1 MRAAPL
7 AHASPSDATAALI
20 AELRALHD
28 LDVYTRANAHD
39 FVWIHFR
46 APYEAIVFELDNSA
60 SHAFIWPY
68 LLHYGG
74 VLLLLSPT
82 LHDARARALTDAGRL
97 DDYTAEFHFDEG
109 HAPPRVRTAPWMRPG
124 RWPMLRA
131 PLTAARVTV
140 MPYWSLAGVLCEQY
154 PERRIVYAPL
164 GVRPTEATGHHRASA
179 GSAVTFGIL
188 AGDRVDV
195 ARRAL
200 ARAQEAGANAALRVE
215 ASSER
220 VLHEADVTLAL
231 SWPPQGEGQQLARAA
246 LAAGTPVVALET
258 ILAADWPALDPQ
270 TWQPRGMPT
279 HAPVAVTVDLRDE
292 EHSLALAIRRL
303 SADAALRSQL
313 GDAARAWSRAHENVD
328 AAVGAWQRVLQDAVR
343 LDPPPRPADWPPHL
357 TADGTEDARA
367 MLGEFGVTVDLF

>member
-1 MRAAPL
+1 MRLAWFHPAP
-7 AHASPSDATAALI
+7 ADATAALI
-20 AELRALHD
+20 AELRATHD

-46 APYEAIVFELDNSA
+46 APYELCVFELDNSA

-82 LHDARARALTDAGRL
+82 LHDARARALSDAGRL
-97 DDYTAEFHFDEG
+97 DDYAAEFLFDEG

-124 RWPMLRA
+124 SWPMLRA
-131 PLTAARVTV
+131 PLTAARVTAV
-140 MPYWSLAGVLCEQY
+140 PSWSLAGVLREQY
-154 PERRIVYAPL
+154 PETRIVYAPL
-164 GVRPTEATGHHRASA
+164 GVRPTEATGHRRASA
-179 GSAVTFGIL
+179 GAAVTFGVL

-200 ARAQEAGANAALRVE
+200 ARAHEAGANAALRVE

-220 VLHEADVTLAL
+220 VLHEADVVLAL
-231 SWPPQGEGQQLARAA
+231 SWPPQGEGQHLARAA
-246 LAAGTPVVALET
+246 MAAGTPVVALET
-258 ILAADWPALDPQ
+258 ILTADWPALDPQ
-270 TWQPRGMPT
+270 TWQPRGMLT
-279 HAPVAVTVDLRDE
+279 HEPVAVTVDLRDE

-303 SADAALRSQL
+303 SADAALQSQL
-313 GDAARAWSRAHENVD
+313 GDGARAWSRAHESVD
-328 AAVGAWQRVLQDAVR
+328 AAVGAWQRLLQDAVR

-357 TADGTEDARA
+357 TADGTEHTRG
-367 MLGEFGVTVDLF
+367 MLAEFGVTVDLF